1 MQKLSNEDQEGLR
14 NFIANKKIEML
25 IIELGINL
33 GIMKKMYSIRI
44 ESFKQT
50 NTQDW
55 RKKKP

>member
-1 MQKLSNEDQEGLR
+1 MQKLSNEVQEGLR

>member
-1 MQKLSNEDQEGLR
+1 MQKLSNEVQEGLR

-33 GIMKKMYSIRI
+33 GIMKKMYSIKI
-44 ESFKQT
+44 ENFKQT

>member
-1 MQKLSNEDQEGLR
+1 MQKLSNEVQEGLT

-33 GIMKKMYSIRI
+33 GTMKKMYSIRI